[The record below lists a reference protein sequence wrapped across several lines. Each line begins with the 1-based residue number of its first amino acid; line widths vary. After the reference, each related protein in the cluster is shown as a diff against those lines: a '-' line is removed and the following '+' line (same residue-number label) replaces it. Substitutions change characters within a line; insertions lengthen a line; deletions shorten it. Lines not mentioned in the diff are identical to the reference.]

1 MTRPPS
7 KSSGESP
14 GKDATAGRPGGR
26 AVSKAESELWQQVT
40 GDVTP
45 LPDSHDLVDNREG
58 GPAASP
64 SDTPSDTP
72 SAESGDAP
80 AQPAPPPPPPPAS
93 SPSPRP
99 ASEPALS
106 HGSAPGL
113 DRRTETNLRRGKVGI
128 EARIDLHGMTQDQAH
143 RTLGDFLADS
153 QAAGRRSVL
162 VITGKGA
169 GGTGILRDA
178 VPKWLNEGANRG
190 MIRAFSHATPKD
202 GGEGA
207 LYVLLKR
214 LK

>member
-1 MTRPPS
+1 MTKPS
-7 KSSGESP
+7 GKSPGKSP
-14 GKDATAGRPGGR
+14 GKDPPTGRP
-26 AVSKAESELWQQVT
+26 VSKAESELWQQVT
-40 GDVTP
+40 GGVNP
-45 LPDSHDLVDNREG
+45 LPDSHDRVVNPG
-58 GPAASP
+58 IGPAANP
-64 SDTPSDTP
+64 SDTPTV
-72 SAESGDAP
+72 ESGDAP
-80 AQPAPPPPPPPAS
+80 APVPPSALSPPPPSPPL
-93 SPSPRP
+93 SPGP

-113 DRRTETNLRRGKVGI
+113 DRRTKINLRRGKVGI
-128 EARIDLHGMTQDQAH
+128 EARTDLHGMTQEQAH
-143 RTLGDFLADS
+143 RVLGDFLADS

-178 VPKWLNEGANRG
+178 VPKWLNEGANRKR
-190 MIRAFSHATPKD
+190 IRAFSHAAPKD